1 MKPDKI
7 FYRRVALSQA
17 IILIVVVIVAVLL
30 TNQPACRES
39 GACAGPTILW
49 TLVIAL
55 PLVTAVSWYWGRWY
69 GQKTLTVSNQLKRDY
84 NQQVSMVDFQRQRM
98 STVMRHLADGV
109 LLLNEKGEVRLINA
123 AACGF
128 LNTTESDAIG
138 QLFSSV
144 AWQHKLIDLWQKC
157 RDSNVEI
164 HGTVDFDRRN
174 LFLEAIF
181 TPIEPQEGVGYL
193 VVLRDLTHIRRLES
207 IRRDFISNV
216 SHELLTPIAS
226 VRAVVETLEDGALDN
241 REVAIKFLGR
251 AADEVD
257 AMTQLVNELL
267 TLTRIESGVTEFKFE
282 RVPVS
287 DLVLRPVE
295 RFVEQAQRKEIA
307 LVIDLDQD
315 LPMVSADTEQVWQVL
330 RNLLHNS
337 IKHTPRGGQVTVS
350 ASRKKRRNEVVLSL
364 SDTGVGI
371 HPNDLPRIFER
382 FYKADRSRN
391 RQAVSGTG
399 LGLAIAKHIV
409 LAHDGRI
416 WAESKLG
423 KGSTF
428 FFSIPVVPINQNAGL
443 LVEPK
448 PQSSQ

>member
-1 MKPDKI
+1 M
-7 FYRRVALSQA
+7 ALSQT
-17 IILIVVVIVAVLL
+17 IVLIVVVTVVALL
-30 TNQPACRES
+30 VNRPACRET
-39 GACAGPTILW
+39 GVCAAPVMLW
-49 TLVIAL
+49 ALVFTV
-55 PLVTAVSWYWGRWY
+55 PLVTAISWYWGRWY
-69 GQKTLTVSNQLKRDY
+69 RQKTLTVSNQLKRDY
-84 NQQVSMVDFQRQRM
+84 NQQVAMVDFQRQRM
-98 STVMRHLADGV
+98 STVMRYLADGV
-109 LLLNEKGEVRLINA
+109 LLLNERGEVRLINV
-123 AACGF
+123 AACQF
-128 LNTTESDAIG
+128 LNTTEPEAIG

-157 RDSNVEI
+157 RDSNIET

-181 TPIEPQEGVGYL
+181 TPVEPQEGVGYL
-193 VVLRDLTHIRRLES
+193 IVLRDLTRIRRLES

-241 REVAIKFLGR
+241 KEVAMKFLGR

-267 TLTRIESGVTEFKFE
+267 TLTRIESGVTEFRFE

-295 RFVEQAQRKEIA
+295 RFAEQAQRKEIE

-315 LPMVSADTEQVWQVL
+315 LPLVYADTEQIWQVV

-337 IKHTPRGGQVTVS
+337 IKHTQRGGKVTLS
-350 ASRKKRRNEVVLSL
+350 ATFKKRANKVVISL
-364 SDTGVGI
+364 VDTGVGI

-409 LAHDGRI
+409 LAHGGRI

-423 KGSTF
+423 KGSRF
-428 FFSIPVVPINQNAGL
+428 FLSVPTVRIDQEVG
-443 LVEPK
+443 
-448 PQSSQ
+448 